1 MTHGTVLPLRRGPGG
16 EPRVRLRYR
25 TPDGLERMVGPG
37 EAGEVAFER
46 CPPVRQIPHY
56 KGSKHTPGRFW
67 SATTGDLVAY
77 ESFLESKWMTM
88 LDFDPAVVAFCGQP
102 FEITGVDVGDV
113 WVHTPDLFVRLAGGS
128 GRVIDVKNPRHLHR
142 PDVVL
147 QAQRTAAVCDRVGW
161 EYQLVGEP
169 DRQRW
174 ANICWL
180 AGFRRPL
187 HAGADLV
194 PRLLALAATPVSLAD
209 LLTFIRAPEAARP
222 VIFHLLW
229 HGRLVCDLDAPLR
242 ESTLLHAADL
252 TEDPR

>member
-1 MTHGTVLPLRRGPGG
+1 MTGATVLPLRRGRADG
-16 EPRVRLRYR
+16 PRMRLRYR
-25 TPDGLERMVGPG
+25 DPAGLARVVDPADAAEI
-37 EAGEVAFER
+37 AFER
-46 CPPVRQIPHY
+46 CPPVRRIPHY
-56 KGSKHTPGRFW
+56 KGSKHTPGQFW
-67 SATTGDLVAY
+67 SATTGELVAY

-88 LDFDPAVVAFCGQP
+88 LDFDPSVVAFCGQP

-113 WVHTPDLFVRLAGGS
+113 WVHTPDLFARLADGS
-128 GRVIDVKNPRHLHR
+128 GRVIDVKNPRQLDR

-147 QAQRTAAVCDRVGW
+147 QAQRTAALCEHIGW

-169 DRQRW
+169 DRQRF
-174 ANICWL
+174 ANISWL

-194 PRLLALAATPVSLAD
+194 PRLLALAATPVSLAE

-242 ESTLLHAADL
+242 ESTLLHAADMR
-252 TEDPR
+252 EEPR